1 MAGRSLKPAS
11 YLASAAQA
19 APNRSPRQRPA
30 FTRSSSGS
38 SVTSTKSEDSMVVM
52 LKGMVLEGREGKE
65 DASAGQFSAGRG
77 FAMVHAAEWRCGGS
91 LLVLR

>member
-1 MAGRSLKPAS
+1 
-11 YLASAAQA
+11 
-19 APNRSPRQRPA
+19 
-30 FTRSSSGS
+30 
-38 SVTSTKSEDSMVVM
+38 MVVM

-91 LLVLR
+91 LLVLP